1 VNRKSVLLICVGA
14 VLIAPL
20 AAQDFFV
27 KEWQHTYSTEEQ
39 KEIINHLAVADLDK
53 DGLQEIVAAM
63 SLRPKAGL
71 PDYAV
76 VVMDSKG
83 TKKYQ
88 WTCSYPVNE
97 LSLAD
102 LDGDGFE
109 EILVSTADLYIL
121 SYKAQNLNYPQV
133 GTVVFTCAADD
144 LDKDGNAEL
153 LVGTREVI
161 CRGKTVS
168 WRYNIGSQIKKIIIT
183 DLTWDEVPEIIV
195 LTLQNVHVFDIYG
208 NKLWTSPGAQNL
220 LDMAVADSDGDR
232 EKEIFVST
240 DDRKIY
246 IWQARSDGMRRE
258 LALKSSRADILAVAD
273 LNQDEI
279 PEIIV
284 ASSLLRLEVLDL
296 NGNLLWQ
303 YRFERK
309 ELRDEFT
316 DMVVTDLNRDT
327 WPDILLS
334 QSVSAMAGD
343 LDSFLFF
350 LKNQAG
356 IVPSPD
362 KGSEYYEQALAM
374 FNEGNCAE
382 AVNLFSQAR
391 TAFLESDNQEMA
403 DTCQDY
409 IQQCEVVL
417 ELEAADAIF
426 AEAEVY
432 FEQGQYQEAL
442 PLYQDAM
449 SMYEELGK
457 NNEVEACSDRIAEI
471 EALSTPEEEEE
482 SQPTEKRRP
491 VGILLIPLIVAAV
504 GIGAYV
510 LVKSRGQKTL
520 QGIVEKKEEAKPKKE
535 EPEEPEEPEKKEV
548 PDFVKNEERKLK
560 AQFVY
565 GEINREEYREALRK
579 LYEAE
584 D

>member
-1 VNRKSVLLICVGA
+1 VNRRSVLLICVGA

-27 KEWQHTYSTEEQ
+27 KEWQHTYSTEER

-53 DGLQEIVAAM
+53 DGLQEIVVAM
-63 SLRPKAGL
+63 SIRPKAGL
-71 PDYAV
+71 PEYV
-76 VVMDSKG
+76 VVIMDSRG
-83 TKKYQ
+83 NKKYQ
-88 WTCSYPVNE
+88 WTCSYPVNG
-97 LSLAD
+97 LSLSD
-102 LDGDGFE
+102 LDGDGFK
-109 EILVSTADLYIL
+109 EILVSTADLYVL

-133 GTVVFTCAADD
+133 GTVVFTCVADD
-144 LDKDGNAEL
+144 LDKDGSAEL

-161 CRGKTVS
+161 CRGKTLS
-168 WRYNIGSQIKKIIIT
+168 WRYNIGSQIKKIVVT
-183 DLTWDEVPEIIV
+183 DLTWDEIPEIIV
-195 LTLQNVHVFDIYG
+195 LTMQNVHVFDIYG

-246 IWQARSDGMRRE
+246 IWQARPDGMRRE

-273 LNQDEI
+273 LTQDGI

-284 ASSLLRLEVLDL
+284 ASSLLRVEVMDQKAT
-296 NGNLLWQ
+296 LLWQ

-356 IVPSPD
+356 ITPSPD
-362 KGSEYYEQALAM
+362 KGSEYYEKAVSM
-374 FNEGNCAE
+374 FDQGNCAE
-382 AVNLFSQAR
+382 AVNLFNQAR

-403 DTCQDY
+403 DKCQDY
-409 IQQCEVVL
+409 VQQCEEVL
-417 ELEAADAIF
+417 ELEAADATF
-426 AEAEVY
+426 AEAEAY
-432 FEQGQYQEAL
+432 FEQEKYQEAL

-449 SMYEELGK
+449 SMYQELGK
-457 NNEVEACSDRIAEI
+457 TDEAEACSDKIAEI
-471 EALSTPEEEEE
+471 ESLSIPEEEEE
-482 SQPTEKRRP
+482 SQPVEQQRP
-491 VGILLIPLIVAAV
+491 VGILLIPLIVIGL
-504 GIGAYV
+504 GIGVYV
-510 LVKSRGQKTL
+510 LVKSRGKKPL
-520 QGIVEKKEEAKPKKE
+520 QGMVEKKEEV
-535 EPEEPEEPEKKEV
+535 EPGKEEPEKKEL
-548 PDFVKNEERKLK
+548 PENVKDKERKLK

-565 GEINREEYREALRK
+565 GEINREQYREALKK
-579 LYEAE
+579 LYEE
-584 D
+584 KD